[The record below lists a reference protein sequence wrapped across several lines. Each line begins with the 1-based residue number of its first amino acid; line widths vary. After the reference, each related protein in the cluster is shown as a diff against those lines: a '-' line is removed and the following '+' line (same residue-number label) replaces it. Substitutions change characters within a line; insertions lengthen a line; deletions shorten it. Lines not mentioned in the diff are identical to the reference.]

1 MKEFDEI
8 QLTLSISTPYHLGSG
23 YGLGRVI
30 DSLLRL
36 NGENVPFIPASTFS
50 GIVAQGMFD
59 MLRFACFKTERD
71 NVCGFHKKPSQ
82 KSSECLPCEILKKEP
97 CLMCLFFGSTANEG
111 ILLWEDLKCTTSPE
125 LVKAILN
132 AQRPIPW
139 ERRQIIMEVAAHK
152 RNMRTQT
159 VKEKLFFVKEEGAPL
174 TFYGRI
180 TFNHPISSDK
190 AKYIAAALKNTRAI
204 GRRKSRGKGYCNIQA
219 AFHDI
224 NSGKTDDVK
233 LLQGFL
239 E

>member
-30 DSLLRL
+30 DSLLRVDS
-36 NGENVPFIPASTFS
+36 ENVPFIPASTFL

-59 MLRFACFKTERD
+59 LLRFACFKTEKD
-71 NVCGFHKKPSQ
+71 NVCDFHKQPKKKPAPY
-82 KSSECLPCEILKKEP
+82 LPCAILEKEP
-97 CLMCLFFGSTANEG
+97 CLMCLFFGSTAKEG
-111 ILLWEDLKCTTSPE
+111 ILLWEDLKCATSPE

-132 AQRPIPW
+132 TRKPIPS
-139 ERRQIIMEVAAHK
+139 ERRQIIMEAASHK
-152 RNMRTQT
+152 RNMRAQT
-159 VKEKLFFVKEEGAPL
+159 VKEKHFFVQEEGAPL
-174 TFYGRI
+174 TFAGRI
-180 TFNHPISSDK
+180 TFNYPISSHK
-190 AKYIAAALKNTRAI
+190 ARYLAAALKNTRAI
-204 GRRKSRGKGYCNIQA
+204 GRRKSRGKGYCDIQA
-219 AFHDI
+219 AFHDM